1 MGVVEDLAQARET
14 YEQGEWVAAVE
25 TWSRLPSAAVAGEDL
40 HRLATAA
47 FLTGRTEEA
56 HAALQRSYTEHLSAG
71 DPVGAAAAA
80 LRVALLMALLG
91 ETAMVQGWTARADRL
106 FAEMDEVV
114 VEHGH
119 LEILRFFGSLS
130 AGDVGAAD
138 ACATRVAELGDRFG
152 DPDLRAFG
160 LNALGR
166 LRLHTGDVPEG
177 LSLLDDAML
186 GVAAGEVSPVFAG
199 VVYCSM
205 IEACQEVGDL
215 GRAADWTSALS
226 RWCESQPGL
235 IPFTGQCAV
244 HRGQILRQ
252 HGAWAEALDE
262 FDRALERYDRQ
273 GQTAATGMA
282 LAERGDLL
290 RLQGRLDEAET
301 DLGHALER
309 GHEAQPALVLLWLAR
324 GRTQA
329 AEAAVRRLFAET
341 NDPVVRTRLLPAGVA
356 VLTSVGDLDGAR
368 DLASELDAAA
378 QAFGCR
384 AVLAEAAMAWGLV
397 ELESGDASGAL
408 PYLRKALRVWGEV
421 EARHQQAHCQVL
433 IGRALSALGD
443 VDSGRSQLEV
453 AHGTFAALGAEPDRR
468 AVAALLEPAGAP
480 GGLSPREVEVLRLVA
495 AGRSNSQIAAELV
508 LSHKTVAR
516 HLSNIF
522 TKLDVSSRTAA
533 AAFAFEHG
541 VLGGSGPPGTPP

>member
-1 MGVVEDLAQARET
+1 MGVVEDLARARET
-14 YEQGEWVAAVE
+14 YEQGAWIAAVE

-47 FLTGRTEEA
+47 FLTGRSEQALE
-56 HAALQRSYTEHLSAG
+56 ALQRSYNERLSAG
-71 DPVGAAAAA
+71 DHVGAAAAA
-80 LRVALLMALLG
+80 LRAALLMALLG
-91 ETAMVQGWTARADRL
+91 ETALVQGWTARADRL
-106 FAEMDEVV
+106 FAEVDEVV

-130 AGDVGAAD
+130 AGDVGAAA
-138 ACATRVAELGDRFG
+138 ACAARVTELGERFG

-166 LRLHTGDVPEG
+166 LRLHTGDVPAG
-177 LSLLDDAML
+177 LSLLDDAMV

-252 HGAWAEALDE
+252 HGAWAEALEE
-262 FDRALERYDRQ
+262 FERALERYDRQ
-273 GQTAATGMA
+273 GQAVAAGLA
-282 LAERGDLL
+282 LAERGDLHRL
-290 RLQGRLDEAET
+290 RGRLDEAEA
-301 DLGHALER
+301 DLGRALER
-309 GHEAQPALVLLWLAR
+309 GHEAQPALVLLWLAW
-324 GRTQA
+324 GRTRA

-341 NDPVVRTRLLPAGVA
+341 DDPVVRTRLLPAGVE
-356 VLTSVGDLDGAR
+356 VLTRAGDLDGAR
-368 DLASELDAAA
+368 ELASELDAAA
-378 QAFGCR
+378 ESFGCR

-397 ELESGDASGAL
+397 ELESGDAAGAL
-408 PYLRKALRVWGEV
+408 PYLRKALRLWGEV
-421 EARHQQAHCQVL
+421 EARHQLARCQVL
-433 IGRALSALGD
+433 IGRALSSLGD
-443 VDSGRSQLEV
+443 VESARRQLEV
-453 AHGTFAALGAEPDRR
+453 AHRTFAALGAEPDRR
-468 AVAALLEPAGAP
+468 AVAALLEPGGAP

-495 AGRSNSQIAAELV
+495 AGRSNSGIAAELV
-508 LSHKTVAR
+508 LSDKTVAR

-522 TKLDVSSRTAA
+522 TKLGVSSRTAA
-533 AAFAFEHG
+533 AAFAFEHDL
-541 VLGGSGPPGTPP
+541 LGGPGTAGTPP